1 MQGDSDNRSPVSPV
15 LYTIILFS
23 LVSEKTCMRKCPHS
37 IQNTLSYVI
46 HQDLHTTVAPD
57 TLVAK
62 WGLFIAC
69 DDFSKKYTQQWSCQT
84 YEVNL
89 MKCLPRSLS
98 VGRNF
103 TWVFLKVSLSCSLMV
118 TLEANGGICLKGHT
132 PFSLSSFLP
141 ALSPHPPL
149 LPQALRD

>member
-1 MQGDSDNRSPVSPV
+1 MSSTRIFTQQW
-15 LYTIILFS
+15 
-23 LVSEKTCMRKCPHS
+23 H
-37 IQNTLSYVI
+37 QTLLLQSG
-46 HQDLHTTVAPD
+46 
-57 TLVAK
+57 
-62 WGLFIAC
+62 GLFIAC

-89 MKCLPRSLS
+89 VKCLPRSLS

-118 TLEANGGICLKGHT
+118 TLEANGGICLKGYT

-149 LPQALRD
+149 LPQALRDWPHGYAFLQKARVMCVEETMHIAFPYKMR